1 MLSQR
6 LRLMFLIIGLLL
18 IMLSI
23 GALAYAWLP
32 KERQQERQ
40 ELAPTWFV
48 PPQSELRSGGG
59 NE

>member
-1 MLSQR
+1 
-6 LRLMFLIIGLLL
+6 MFLIIGLLL

-48 PPQSELRSGGG
+48 QPQSQLEEWRRG
-59 NE
+59 